1 MKCIP
6 MLVALP
12 VLAGVA
18 PAQSARP
25 FLEQVA
31 DRQQARW
38 SAVNNYT
45 QVQYFQ
51 GSGAPLYHEKT
62 TVDGEAV
69 FRVVPQA
76 EWERRR
82 LGLSRSEVDSI
93 AEGMAQGLELIG
105 DAHVQ
110 EVGGPGGAHIKS
122 LTSEMAFFLRQAKQF
137 DEGETRRDAASES
150 VAAQAF
156 AQRATMGGR
165 EEVGGRPA
173 VLVEASDLGDI
184 ATAANADGSA
194 FRLKSVRMWF
204 DADEL
209 VPLRLTMTG
218 SMATGG
224 GLVTIELQEQAYEA
238 AGSLYE
244 PTRRVMRITGLMEA
258 SATDPRQKKELA
270 KSREAAAKAREDL
283 KRMDEQLA
291 QMPAAQRRM
300 IEGRLGDARKKLAML
315 VDQDIV
321 EVELRLETIGVN
333 EGPPFDWKPSA
344 PAQD

>member
-1 MKCIP
+1 MKCIL

-51 GSGAPLYHEKT
+51 GSGVPLYHEKLMA
-62 TVDGEAV
+62 DGQAV
-69 FRVVPQA
+69 FRLVPQA

-82 LGLSRSEVDSI
+82 IGMTRDDVVAT
-93 AEGMAQGLELIG
+93 AEGMAVGLTLLG

-110 EVGGPGGAHIKS
+110 EVGGPGGAYIKA
-122 LTSEMAFFLRQAKQF
+122 LTTDMAYFLRQAKTL
-137 DEGETRRDAASES
+137 DEAETARSAA
-150 VAAQAF
+150 AAPASARAF
-156 AQRATMGGR
+156 AQRARMAGR
-165 EEVGGRPA
+165 EEVDGRQAVHIVADGLGMVLPAGRPEDPD
-173 VLVEASDLGDI
+173 V
-184 ATAANADGSA
+184 
-194 FRLKSVRMWF
+194 RL
-204 DADEL
+204 DAIHLWVDEQEL
-209 VPLRLTMTG
+209 VPLRLVMSG
-218 SMATGG
+218 ALVGG
-224 GLVTIELQEQAYEA
+224 GPITIELHEQDYQQV
-238 AGSLYE
+238 GPLYE

-258 SATDPRQKKELA
+258 SATDPRKKKELA

-300 IEGRLGDARKKLAML
+300 IEGRLGDARKQLAML

-344 PAQD
+344 TPRD